1 MIRKYKMENL
11 SALILQ
17 LLKNRIAFLILTFLI
32 CGLILS
38 LMSPYFLTLNNILG
52 MTRFGA
58 VVALLGYAQALIMIG
73 GEGGIDLSVGSIV
86 TLSGIVI
93 GILFSLGVKPWLASL
108 LGILSGGLMG
118 SINGLNI
125 AYIGIQ
131 PLIAT
136 LGTLYAYGS
145 ISLVVTQGLPYSGF
159 PESFGFLGSGLI
171 WKIPAQVLLIV
182 IPLGILLQFLL
193 NNSVPG
199 RVLFL
204 VGGNSK
210 AAQLSGIHVKRVK
223 FLLYTLSGLLS
234 GLGGFILTSWF
245 LSARPEAGKG
255 LEMQAITVAVL
266 GGVSIQGGSGS
277 IFGPLLATLI
287 VTMVVSGLQLAGVNT
302 IWQLAIL
309 GVILLV
315 TVGINQLLEKK
326 K

>member
-1 MIRKYKMENL
+1 MTIKNL
-11 SALILQ
+11 SIKVANFSIG
-17 LLKNRIAFLILTFLI
+17 LLRNRIVFLILTFFI
-32 CGLILS
+32 IGFILS
-38 LMSPYFLTLNNILG
+38 LMSPYFLTLDNILG

-58 VVALLGYAQALIMIG
+58 VVALLGFAQSLIMIG

-93 GILFSLGVKPWLASL
+93 GILFSWGLNPWIAAL
-108 LGILSGGLMG
+108 LGILAGGLMG
-118 SINGLNI
+118 AVNGVSI

-145 ISLVVTQGLPYSGF
+145 LALVITQGLPYSGF
-159 PESFGFLGSGLI
+159 PESFGFIGSGLI
-171 WKIPAQVLLIV
+171 WKIPAQILLIV
-182 IPLGILLQFLL
+182 IPIGIILQYLL
-193 NNSVPG
+193 NHSTAG
-199 RVLFL
+199 RTLFL
-204 VGGNSK
+204 VGGNSE
-210 AAQLSGIHVKRVK
+210 AAQLSGLSVKKVR
-223 FLLYTLSGLLS
+223 FLLYTISGILG

-266 GGVSIQGGSGS
+266 GGVSIQGGKGS
-277 IFGPLLATLI
+277 VIGPLLATLI

-309 GVILLV
+309 GLILLL
-315 TVGINQLLEKK
+315 TVGINQLIERK
-326 K
+326 